1 MTIRIKEAV
10 KEHIHLIDDNNYDE
24 FYEKISSEAADG
36 YNDISDVTRFLIET
50 CGVTPCLSI
59 IPRGYLFKN
68 QSLRDVKIP
77 EGITGVGM
85 AAYLGSS
92 INKLTL
98 PSTCEWI
105 DAQAFSG
112 CNYLMEL
119 RIENPDI
126 TIDSSAFTQT
136 HDIGWIMYNGT
147 MQKFTSKTWPDEM
160 IEDSYV
166 ICFDGTLHMVNGV
179 AKK

>member
-1 MTIRIKEAV
+1 MTERMKTAV
-10 KEHIHLIDDNNYDE
+10 KNNIHLIDENNYDE
-24 FYEKISSEAADG
+24 FYKQISSEAAAG
-36 YNDISDVTRFLIET
+36 YKDIGDVTSFLIET
-50 CGVTPCLSI
+50 CGITPHLSI
-59 IPRGYLFKN
+59 IPRGYLFKS

-85 AAYLGSS
+85 SAYLGSS

-105 DAQAFSG
+105 DAQAFSD
-112 CNYLMEL
+112 CIHLMEL

-126 TIDSSAFTQT
+126 TVDSSAFTQT

-147 MQKFTSKTWPDEM
+147 MEQFKNKTWPDEM

-166 ICFDGTLHMVNGV
+166 ICFDGTLHMVNGI
-179 AKK
+179 ARK